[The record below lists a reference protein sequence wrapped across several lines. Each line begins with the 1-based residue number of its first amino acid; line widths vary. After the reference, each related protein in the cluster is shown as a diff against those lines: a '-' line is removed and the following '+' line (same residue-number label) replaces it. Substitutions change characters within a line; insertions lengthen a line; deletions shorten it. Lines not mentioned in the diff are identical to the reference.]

1 MHFGKKNEEKKK
13 LHFYASK
20 MNRFYYIFCL
30 SISLKVIENLTKG
43 HPVFFFKCI
52 VITTI
57 RRVDIIIIDSFRKF
71 EVLINLDVLQRNQK
85 TALHNINNQNTIH
98 VCNKNMKSQIK
109 CKAEFSTN
117 ETERKKK
124 KKTRKQNRDSIPF
137 SNSTL

>member
-1 MHFGKKNEEKKK
+1 
-13 LHFYASK
+13 

-124 KKTRKQNRDSIPF
+124 KKKPENKIVTQYPF
-137 SNSTL
+137 PIVHSNTESVETFLR